1 MRILISFLNLNPAGC
16 PGFLILSLI
25 LVTPLT
31 SIRMHAELLLSGR
44 VKDAAKKETYLSVIM
59 TENQRLTRLVNNV
72 LDFGKLEQVI
82 LNLMIS

>member
-1 MRILISFLNLNPAGC
+1 
-16 PGFLILSLI
+16 
-25 LVTPLT
+25 
-31 SIRMHAELLLSGR
+31 MHAELLLSGR